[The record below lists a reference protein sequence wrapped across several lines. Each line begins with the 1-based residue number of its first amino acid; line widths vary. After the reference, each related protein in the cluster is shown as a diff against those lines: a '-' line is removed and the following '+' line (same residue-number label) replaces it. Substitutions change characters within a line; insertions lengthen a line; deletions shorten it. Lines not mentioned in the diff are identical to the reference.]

1 MSEADKFFEEINYI
15 KLEKNNENYIGYV
28 SKDTPDFILFI
39 LDKKMVCPHKYNTK
53 YTGITMEE
61 LKAIQ
66 MKCDELGWK

>member
-1 MSEADKFFEEINYI
+1 MSEADKFFEKINYI

-39 LDKKMVCPHKYNTK
+39 LDRKMVCPHKYNAT
-53 YTGITMEE
+53 YTGISMEE

-66 MKCDELGWK
+66 MKCKELEWK